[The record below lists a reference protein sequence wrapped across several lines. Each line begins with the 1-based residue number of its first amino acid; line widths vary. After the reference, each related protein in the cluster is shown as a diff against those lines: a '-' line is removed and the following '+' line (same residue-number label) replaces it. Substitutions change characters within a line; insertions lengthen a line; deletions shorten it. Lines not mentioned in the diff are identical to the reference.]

1 MGDGEGSWEG
11 SADVTDMHA
20 YPHLREASDSARRAD
35 LEHFSQSA
43 HHTLRASH
51 FSSHTKSRC
60 SCCETSALRLR
71 SQALQLCDELN
82 ERGNQFRAD
91 EVEGSLLG
99 LARHSCP
106 IRRPHSCMLSGRMI
120 YVRMPL
126 LAWRS
131 YTSNSRPLKRRC

>member
-1 MGDGEGSWEG
+1 MGDGEGAWEG
-11 SADVTDMHA
+11 SADATDMHA
-20 YPHLREASDSARRAD
+20 YPHLREAPDRPRRAD

-51 FSSHTKSRC
+51 FSSHTKSCC

-71 SQALQLCDELN
+71 LQAWQLCDELN
-82 ERGNQFRAD
+82 DRGNQFRAD

-99 LARHSCP
+99 LARLSCP
-106 IRRPHSCMLSGRMI
+106 IRRPQSGMLSGHMI
-120 YVRMPL
+120 YVRMPS

-131 YTSNSRPLKRRC
+131 STSNSRPPKRRC